1 MESLR
6 GPALDILKSA
16 RASDPNVSPEVCL
29 EALEHAF
36 GTAESGEELYF
47 AFRLMQQQSDEKL
60 SDFLRRLEQSL
71 GRVVQRG
78 GLPLGCAD
86 KVRLEQ
92 LLRGAVA
99 SDLMLVNLR
108 RRERKEKPPTFL
120 QLLKEIRTEE
130 EYEASRKQITPVT
143 HGAYKQNVEAKQI
156 EIQHLKSEIKEL
168 KSLVAAVVSKPA
180 QEMQA
185 GHDRNP
191 PKAAHSDCSS
201 ESEVVALKKQLKH
214 LQQKFTN
221 KVAEPRA
228 SVSAVN
234 ASKPVATTPQRSF
247 KVPDEHFC
255 YRCGENGH
263 YAGKCSNA
271 ENQAKVIKKLI
282 QALKLSKNDKSS
294 TDATVSKANCS
305 LKKSA
310 ADLSDKAC
318 IPDGLVGPSSL
329 VLLKVN
335 GQPCTA
341 LLDSGS
347 QVTIIFE
354 P

>member
-201 ESEVVALKKQLKH
+201 ESEVAALKKQLKH